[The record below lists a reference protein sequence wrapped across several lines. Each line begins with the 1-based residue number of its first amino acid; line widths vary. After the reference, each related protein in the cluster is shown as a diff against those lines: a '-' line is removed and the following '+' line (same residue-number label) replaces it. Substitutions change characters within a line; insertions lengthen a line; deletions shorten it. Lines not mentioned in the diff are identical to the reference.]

1 MFFQM
6 IRVISSPSSSTTG
19 FTTLILDMF
28 LRFLVFTAAYGSV
41 STMASTLAPS
51 TVSAS
56 TS

>member
-1 MFFQM
+1 MFCQM

-28 LRFLVFTAAYGSV
+28 LRFSLFTAAYGSV
-41 STMASTLAPS
+41 STMASTLPPS